1 MRQIEIYTY
10 VFSIEKNLEVY
21 LPKRNQWMSGAGGGR
36 VECGEETQFL
46 LYMKSTEFIFFSVI
60 MYYLNKYK

>member
-1 MRQIEIYTY
+1 MQS
-10 VFSIEKNLEVY
+10 VDV
-21 LPKRNQWMSGAGGGR
+21 WGWGGI
-36 VECGEETQFL
+36 ECGEETQFL